1 MADPTATYATLEV
14 TVSGAIARVA
24 LNRPDVHNAFDET
37 LIAELTHVVRTFD
50 ADTSIRVLIL
60 EGRGKSFCAGADL
73 NWMKKMA
80 GFSHAENLADASN
93 LAAMLSALNGMSKP
107 TIARVHGAAYGGGV
121 GLVACCDIAIG
132 TPGATFALS
141 ETRLGLIPAAI
152 SPYVI
157 EAIGARAARR
167 YFLSAERFGAE
178 EARHLGLLHELVA
191 DAELNAVVDRI
202 AASLLDAGPQAQSE
216 AKLLIR
222 AVAQRPIDQGVIGD
236 TAKRIARVRA
246 TPEGKEGVAAF
257 LAKRKPAWVP
267 RDK

>member
-1 MADPTATYATLEV
+1 MADPGATCSTLEI

-24 LNRPDVHNAFDET
+24 LNRPEVHNAFDET
-37 LIAELTHVVRTFD
+37 LISELTHVVRTLD
-50 ADTSIRVLIL
+50 ADAGVRVLVL

-80 GFSHAENLADASN
+80 GFSHAENLADASS
-93 LAAMLSALNGMSKP
+93 LAAMMSALNGMSKP
-107 TIARVHGAAYGGGV
+107 TVARVHGAAYGGGV
-121 GLVACCDIAIG
+121 GLVACCDIAVG
-132 TPGATFALS
+132 TPQATFALS

-178 EARHLGLLHELVA
+178 EARRLGLLHELVA
-191 DAELNAVVDRI
+191 ETELDAAVDRLV
-202 AASLLDAGPQAQSE
+202 ATLLEAGPQAQSE
-216 AKLLIR
+216 AKLLIH
-222 AVAQRPIDQGVIGD
+222 AVAQRPIDQAVIGD

-246 TPEGKEGVAAF
+246 TPEAKEGVSAF